1 MTVGF
6 GFIELNLVSDGS
18 SKRSSVY
25 SYQRSDEDLDPVPN
39 DKDFLEVY
47 FQKICTILWIS
58 TSFQILI

>member
-6 GFIELNLVSDGS
+6 GFIELNLVSDGL

-39 DKDFLEVY
+39 DNDFLEVY